1 MANGEVKLTA
11 EKVRKREKA
20 LIVLRI
26 ILLVIV
32 VLLSLLYIVL
42 KLIYEVGSFTVTLD
56 TSYNLEG
63 ALVIYENHKQKL
75 CLETLR
81 AEELEFMTN
90 ITEAWIPRN
99 LQDGPDGSHNG
110 SNYIAYTFY
119 AENQGKEVINYWR
132 TIEITD
138 VIKNADEA
146 IRVKVIKD
154 GVESKYAKISPVTG
168 EAEDGTIAFLKEDE
182 IVDTYHRGDKDKN
195 KGIVMLEKEENFK
208 PGDVHKYTVVIW
220 IEGEDRECVDD
231 IIGGEVKMRMRLTEE
246 HIEQKQ

>member
-11 EKVRKREKA
+11 EKVRKREKR
-20 LIVLRI
+20 LRTLKV

-32 VLLSLLYIVL
+32 ILLILLYVIL

-56 TSYNLEG
+56 SSYNLEG

-75 CLETLR
+75 CLETLQ

-90 ITEAWIPRN
+90 IAGEWIPKN
-99 LQDGPDGSHNG
+99 IQDGPDGSHNG
-110 SNYIAYTFY
+110 QNYIAYTFY

-146 IRVKVIKD
+146 VRVKVIKD
-154 GVESKYAKISPVTG
+154 GVETTYAKINKATG
-168 EAEDGTIAFLKEDE
+168 EAEPGTVPFSSESAI
-182 IVDTYHRGDKDKN
+182 
-195 KGIVMLEKEENFK
+195 MLEREKNFK

-220 IEGEDRECVDD
+220 LEGEDPECVDD
-231 IIGGEVKMRMRLTEE
+231 IIGGEVKMHMNLTEE
-246 HIEQKQ
+246 HIEQQH

>member
-1 MANGEVKLTA
+1 MAKGEIKLTA
-11 EKVRKREKA
+11 EKLRKREKR
-20 LIVLRI
+20 LRI
-26 ILLVIV
+26 LK
-32 VLLSLLYIVL
+32 LSLLIIVILLILIYIIL

-56 TSYNLEG
+56 TSYNIEG

-75 CLETLR
+75 CLETLK

-90 ITEAWIPRN
+90 IDGEWIPKN
-99 LQDGPDGSHNG
+99 LQDGPDGSNNG
-110 SNYIAYTFY
+110 QNYIAYTFY

-154 GVESKYAKISPVTG
+154 GVETTYAKISKATG
-168 EAEDGTIAFLKEDE
+168 EPEEGTIAFKD
-182 IVDTYHRGDKDKN
+182 DK
-195 KGIVMLEKEENFK
+195 IVMREQEKNFK

-220 IEGEDRECVDD
+220 IEGPDLECDDD
-231 IIGGEVKMRMRLTEE
+231 IIGGEVKMRMKLTEE
-246 HIEQKQ
+246 HIQQEK

>member
-1 MANGEVKLTA
+1 MAKGEIKLTA
-11 EKVRKREKA
+11 EKVRKREQR
-20 LIVLRI
+20 LRILKI
-26 ILLVIV
+26 ILLIIV
-32 VLLSLLYIVL
+32 VLLSLIYIVL

-56 TSYNLEG
+56 TSYNIEG
-63 ALVIYENHKQKL
+63 ALVIYEDHKQKL
-75 CLETLR
+75 CLETLK

-90 ITEAWIPRN
+90 IDGRWIPEN
-99 LQDGPDGSHNG
+99 IQDGPDGSNNG
-110 SNYIAYTFY
+110 QNYIAYTFY

-154 GVESKYAKISPVTG
+154 GVETTYAKISKATG
-168 EAEDGTIAFLKEDE
+168 EAEEGTIAFTDE
-182 IVDTYHRGDKDKN
+182 ST
-195 KGIVMLEKEENFK
+195 VMLEQEKNFK

-220 IEGEDRECVDD
+220 IEGNDTECVDD

-246 HIEQKQ
+246 HIEQEK

>member
-1 MANGEVKLTA
+1 MAKGEIKLTA
-11 EKVRKREKA
+11 EKVRKREQR
-20 LIVLRI
+20 LRILKI
-26 ILLVIV
+26 ILLIIV
-32 VLLSLLYIVL
+32 VLLSLIYIVL

-56 TSYNLEG
+56 TSYNIEG

-75 CLETLR
+75 CLDTLK

-90 ITEAWIPRN
+90 IDGKWIPEN
-99 LQDGPDGSHNG
+99 IQDGPDGSNNG
-110 SNYIAYTFY
+110 QNYIAYTFY

-154 GVESKYAKISPVTG
+154 GVETTYAKISKATG
-168 EAEDGTIAFLKEDE
+168 EAEEGTVAFKD
-182 IVDTYHRGDKDKN
+182 DK
-195 KGIVMLEKEENFK
+195 IVMLEQETNFK

-220 IEGEDRECVDD
+220 IEGPDLECDDD
-231 IIGGEVKMRMRLTEE
+231 IIGGEVKMRMKLTEE
-246 HIEQKQ
+246 HIEQEK

>member
-1 MANGEVKLTA
+1 MAKGEIKLTA
-11 EKVRKREKA
+11 EKVRKREKR
-20 LIVLRI
+20 LTILRI

-63 ALVIYENHKQKL
+63 ALVIYESQKQKL
-75 CLETLR
+75 CLETLT

-90 ITEAWIPRN
+90 IDGEWIPEN
-99 LQDGPDGSHNG
+99 IQDGPDGSHNG
-110 SNYIAYTFY
+110 QNYIAYTFY

-132 TIEITD
+132 TIEVTD

-146 IRVKVIKD
+146 VRVKVIKD
-154 GVESKYAKISPVTG
+154 GVGTTYAKLNKTTG
-168 EAEDGTIAFLKEDE
+168 KPEVGTVAF
-182 IVDTYHRGDKDKN
+182 KDD
-195 KGIVMLEKEENFK
+195 GIVMLEQEKNFK

-220 IEGEDRECVDD
+220 LEGPDPECKDD
-231 IIGGEVKMRMRLTEE
+231 IIGGEVKMHMRLTEE
-246 HIEQKQ
+246 HIEQQQ